1 MQTID
6 RALETQ
12 VAIGE
17 RILFPWES
25 VNQLV
30 TLSTRELAIMG
41 GAPGS
46 GKSTVAIA
54 MALGATVPTLY
65 CTQDSPAS
73 VFHRMAALYSHQPIN
88 VVRKTLREGGV
99 MAERLKAI
107 VRDGRREDLI
117 VEHGRQSPGTIDRM
131 IVALEEWLGA
141 PPPLVIIDNLIDM
154 VVTDGNKN
162 MHHQDT
168 GFYAIVLTALKEIA
182 NQRGVA
188 IVALHHVLKSGDKGD
203 GTHPITITDLLHG
216 GEREARHV
224 WGVFHDEDTTRME
237 FQILKQQ
244 DGVAKPGGQLRVP
257 LVWVPETGSLIGVS
271 R

>member
-1 MQTID
+1 MQSID
-6 RALETQ
+6 RALETN
-12 VAIGE
+12 VAIGT
-17 RILFPWES
+17 RIPFPWES
-25 VNQLV
+25 INQLV

-54 MALGATVPTLY
+54 LAVQSEVPTLY

-73 VFHRMAALYSHQPIN
+73 VFQRMAALHLNQPIN
-88 VVRKTLREGGV
+88 QVRKALRKGGAQEKGIIEG
-99 MAERLKAI
+99 
-107 VRDGRREDLI
+107 VRKKRNPELI
-117 VEHGRQSPGTIDRM
+117 VEHGRQAPGDIDRM
-131 IVALEEWLGA
+131 IVALTEWLGE

-154 VVTDGNKN
+154 IVHDGNKT

-182 NQRGVA
+182 NRRGVA
-188 IVALHHVLKSGDKGD
+188 IVALHHVLKNGEKGD
-203 GTHPITITDLLHG
+203 GTHKITMTDLLHG

-224 WGVFHDEDTTRME
+224 WGVYHNEETTRMYL
-237 FQILKQQ
+237 QVLKQQ
-244 DGVAKPGGQLRVP
+244 DGPAKPGGQLQVP
-257 LVWVPETGSLIGVS
+257 LTWVPTTGSLLGLS